1 MAGAT
6 VEEDDEFLPFC
17 LTLFRINLGI
27 AVFFAI
33 FILNLSYLSAG
44 NTTTCSYAPVLPG
57 TGAFAYTGTGLNMGN
72 PTAVES
78 DRELNRMQGE
88 EQAANNQA
96 PENVVNS
103 GQGEN
108 AVNTQTPEGFVNG
121 GQGENA
127 VEAQTPEG
135 FVNGEQGE
143 NAVDTQTPEGFVNGG
158 QGENAVEAQ
167 TPEGFVNDG
176 QSQGPVDE
184 QEARRRAN
192 SPTAMRA
199 QSAFQSGVS
208 IFYILACLMILVAA
222 WALYLQDPRNVRQ
235 FKKKR
240 NRGRKKRRKKIA
252 DF

>member
-1 MAGAT
+1 MFGDRKNKRMAGAT

-17 LTLFRINLGI
+17 QTLFRINLGI

-135 FVNGEQGE
+135 FVN
-143 NAVDTQTPEGFVNGG
+143 
-158 QGENAVEAQ
+158 
-167 TPEGFVNDG
+167 DG
-176 QSQGPVDE
+176 QSQSPVDE

-252 DF
+252 GFFFFYLMSDK

>member
-1 MAGAT
+1 MFGDRKNKRMAGAT

-17 LTLFRINLGI
+17 QTLFRINLGI

-44 NTTTCSYAPVLPG
+44 NTTACSYAPVLPG

-135 FVNGEQGE
+135 FVN
-143 NAVDTQTPEGFVNGG
+143 
-158 QGENAVEAQ
+158 
-167 TPEGFVNDG
+167 DG
-176 QSQGPVDE
+176 QSQSPVDE

-252 DF
+252 GF

>member
-17 LTLFRINLGI
+17 QTLFRINLGI

-135 FVNGEQGE
+135 FVN
-143 NAVDTQTPEGFVNGG
+143 
-158 QGENAVEAQ
+158 
-167 TPEGFVNDG
+167 DG
-176 QSQGPVDE
+176 QSQSPVDE

-252 DF
+252 GF

>member
-17 LTLFRINLGI
+17 QALFRINLGI

-78 DRELNRMQGE
+78 DRELNRMQGD

-135 FVNGEQGE
+135 FVN
-143 NAVDTQTPEGFVNGG
+143 
-158 QGENAVEAQ
+158 
-167 TPEGFVNDG
+167 DG
-176 QSQGPVDE
+176 QSQSPVDE

-240 NRGRKKRRKKIA
+240 NRGRKKRRKKLQVFDAVI
-252 DF
+252 